1 MAARD
6 GVDPRLVAALTRQL
20 ASRRGDRV
28 GWKLGVG
35 DAERIGGTLS
45 VGHLTTS
52 TLLED
57 GQTYDAG
64 GAAIHADAEVAVVV
78 GVGYAPALELVDL
91 SNAGDGADA
100 VVATNIFHRAVAF
113 GDTRIHLPAEL
124 EGRLV
129 VNGEVRTRAP
139 VPRLDDR
146 LAEAAAVLA
155 AAGEGLQHG
164 DRVITGS
171 VAQTSVELG
180 DDVTADF
187 GELGRVTL
195 RLA

>member
-1 MAARD
+1 MRS
-6 GVDPRLVAALTRQL
+6 
-20 ASRRGDRV
+20 SRRTSS
-28 GWKLGVG
+28 
-35 DAERIGGTLS
+35 IG
-45 VGHLTTS
+45 
-52 TLLED
+52 
-57 GQTYDAG
+57 
-64 GAAIHADAEVAVVV
+64 
-78 GVGYAPALELVDL
+78 
-91 SNAGDGADA
+91 
-100 VVATNIFHRAVAF
+100 AVAF

-124 EGRLV
+124 EGLLV

-155 AAGEGLQHG
+155 ASGEGLQHG

-171 VAQTSVELG
+171 VVQTSVELG